1 MIEESSLRLW
11 KRNLAHPRVWVP
23 EIRLKEYGTS
33 LEFLLP
39 DYELECVP
47 TENGPQNGGTTHL
60 SKALEAEVE
69 LKLSLQPQL
78 HRPHI
83 DLYKAAISQ
92 VQAVSLLFPDCHADS
107 VCICMT
113 AWVGTLCT
121 VDDML
126 EDMKPLEAEAAL
138 QEIISVLE
146 EKGGRKYTAAR
157 GDAKYVYHTH
167 GSLGTYTTS
176 RSTVAVMVAKFKAH
190 CEKYLPTALS
200 HAVFRDLSETF
211 QGMQQEMQLKRGSLP
226 YDLDTYMSI
235 RTRTIG
241 IKPLFT
247 LALSTWRQDHIWSS
261 TLDNIQNEVNMV
273 AGLQNDLIGLEKDL
287 RKGEQANAV
296 IILMGK
302 HYDQHL
308 DREDLQKVTKYLC
321 ERHNLA
327 ISRLIKQMEDLRR
340 SAHLQDRDQVLEM
353 VLLDMQLLF
362 SLTHFQWC
370 TSAKRYK
377 GD

>member
-47 TENGPQNGGTTHL
+47 TENCPQNGGTTHL
-60 SKALEAEVE
+60 SKALETEVE

-78 HRPHI
+78 HQPHI
-83 DLYKAAISQ
+83 DLYKAALSQ
-92 VQAVSLLFPDCHADS
+92 VQAVSLLFPDCHADNI
-107 VCICMT
+107 CICMT

-126 EDMKPLEAEAAL
+126 EDMEPLEAEAAL
-138 QEIISVLE
+138 HEIITVLE
-146 EKGGRKYTAAR
+146 EKG
-157 GDAKYVYHTH
+157 
-167 GSLGTYTTS
+167 TYTS
-176 RSTVAVMVAKFKAH
+176 SLSTVTVMVAKFKAH

-200 HAVFRDLSETF
+200 HAVFRDVSETF

-241 IKPLFT
+241 IRPLFT
-247 LALSTWRQDHIWSS
+247 LALSTWRQDHIWSN
-261 TLDNIQNEVNMV
+261 TLDNIQNEINMV
-273 AGLQNDLIGLEKDL
+273 AGLQNDLIGLEKDI

-296 IILMGK
+296 VILMGK

-353 VLLDMQLLF
+353 VLLYMQLLF